1 MRVLILGGG
10 GMLGQKLIHHLVK
23 NANLDGIRVEAITS
37 ADAFANSNTVISAN
51 IEINHLVAD
60 ITDMQSCR
68 QLVKSKPDLIY
79 HLASVVSGEAESNFE
94 KGYQVN
100 LVGTRNLFEAIRE
113 ISDDYCPRVIYTSSA
128 AVFGPPYPDLIDD
141 DFILQPTTS
150 YGTQK
155 VIGELLLNDYSRKGL
170 FDGVG
175 LRLPTICVRPG
186 KPNAAASGVFSN
198 IIREPLSGQQAVLTV
213 SPDTRMIFTSPESA
227 VGFLVHAAAI
237 DTSALAGRR
246 SLTMPG
252 VNATIADEIESLR
265 RIAGDEIVTLIK
277 EEFDQA
283 AQKIVDN
290 WNFPPVTAERARQ
303 FGFTCESN
311 FDEIIMSHI
320 DNELGGEILGG
331 SK

>member
-1 MRVLILGGG
+1 MKILIVGGG
-10 GMLGQKLIHHLVK
+10 GMLGRKLIDYLFK
-23 NANLDGIRVEAITS
+23 STNINGRKIEAITA
-37 ADAFANSNTVISAN
+37 ADAFAGTSTESVPGIAFNQVIT
-51 IEINHLVAD
+51 D

-100 LVGTRNLFEAIRE
+100 LDGTRNLFEAIRE

-128 AVFGPPYPDLIDD
+128 AVFGPPYPDMIDD
-141 DFILQPTTS
+141 DFILQPSTS

-155 VIGELLLNDYSRKGL
+155 VIGELLLNDYSRKGF

-198 IIREPLSGQQAVLTV
+198 IIREPLSGQPAVLNV
-213 SPDTRMIFTSPESA
+213 SPDTRMIFASPKSA
-227 VGFLVHAAAI
+227 VGFLVHAASI
-237 DTSALAGRR
+237 DTSVLGGRR

-265 RIAGDEIVTLIK
+265 RVAGEQVVALIK
-277 EEFDQA
+277 EEFDPA

-290 WNFPPVTAERARQ
+290 WNFPPVTATRAKGL
-303 FGFTCESN
+303 GFTCESN
-311 FDEIIMSHI
+311 FDELIISHI
-320 DNELGGEILGG
+320 DNELGGEIKGG
-331 SK
+331 K